1 MPTQYRRRYRKS
13 TRTQSRRKT
22 SNYSRSAVA
31 TRYYRQIKPYYK
43 LGRMTSGKDGYNLIT
58 RTTVIGDRGSN
69 AGGGQ
74 FFGVFSNAGLGY
86 SPSLGT
92 ALTNQGTPSMQMQF
106 SLSKTLW
113 WFGGANPTYTADLP
127 NYTEITN
134 MYDQYRIKYV
144 ELTFLYNSN
153 SFSSPGAITYTSPNF
168 WICKDYDDSGN
179 ALLSD
184 IVQYNNVVMWSPAK
198 SPKFVIKIRPK
209 PSNMVYGASATT
221 GYGPV
226 TGKQWISTTQ
236 TASQQTV
243 HYGIKMVAD
252 VPVPQGT
259 STDVL
264 GYFSIFVKYHIEVKN
279 TK

>member
-1 MPTQYRRRYRKS
+1 MPTRI
-13 TRTQSRRKT
+13 SRRFRKVART
-22 SNYSRSAVA
+22 YKRKIYKPNYGRNVVA
-31 TRYYRQIKPYYK
+31 TRWYRQFKPYYK
-43 LGRMTSGKDGYNLIT
+43 LGRMIANDGYNLIT

-74 FFGVFSNAGLGY
+74 FFGVFANAGLGY
-86 SPSLGT
+86 SASLGS
-92 ALTNQGTPSMQMQF
+92 ALTNTGYPGMQMQF
-106 SLSKTLW
+106 SLSKTFW
-113 WFGGANPTYTADLP
+113 WFGGSNPTYTADLP

-144 ELTFLYNSN
+144 ELTFLYNAN
-153 SFSSPGAITYTSPNF
+153 SFSSPGAVSYSPLIFGYVRIMMILVMLFYLTSFN
-168 WICKDYDDSGN
+168 IIM
-179 ALLSD
+179 LLCGLQLSLL
-184 IVQYNNVVMWSPAK
+184 NLLL
-198 SPKFVIKIRPK
+198 KIRPK
-209 PSNMVYGASATT
+209 PSNMVYGSSNTT

-226 TGKQWISTTQ
+226 NGKQWISTQLTP
-236 TASQQTV
+236 SQQAV

-259 STDVL
+259 STDIL